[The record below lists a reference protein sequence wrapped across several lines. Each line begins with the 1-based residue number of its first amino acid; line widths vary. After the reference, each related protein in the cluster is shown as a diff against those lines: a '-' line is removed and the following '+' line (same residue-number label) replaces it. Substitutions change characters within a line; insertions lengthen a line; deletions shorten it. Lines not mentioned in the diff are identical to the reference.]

1 MAAKSKKPKP
11 SAAATALLAQ
21 LELTRKVSQELA
33 TDGFNIIN
41 VGISAFTD
49 PCVMISYTP
58 RCSKLGG
65 TALRRFNTA
74 SGTFREW
81 VSVFAG
87 VKICWHEPVEGIA
100 A

>member
-1 MAAKSKKPKP
+1 MATKPKKIKLTP
-11 SAAATALLAQ
+11 AVAALLEQ

-65 TALRRFNTA
+65 TALRRFNTG

-87 VKICWHEPVEGIA
+87 VRICWHEPVEGVA

>member
-1 MAAKSKKPKP
+1 MAGKSKKPKP

-21 LELTRKVSQELA
+21 LELTKRVAQELA

-65 TALRRFNTA
+65 TVLRRFGA
-74 SGTFREW
+74 EGGQYREW